1 MKAAKKLSLKRER
14 LTELSSDELGGIA
27 GGADAAI
34 AIYTTYTLTC
44 GCTNGCVSDNTQC
57 ATYTCTC
64 GCTYQNIC
72 RPGTTTFIEFRAA
85 AVG

>member
-14 LTELSSDELGGIA
+14 LTELSSDELAGIA
-27 GGADAAI
+27 GGADAQ
-34 AIYTTYTLTC
+34 IYIRTTYTLTC
-44 GCTNGCVSDNTQC
+44 GCTNGCVSDDTRC

-72 RPGTTTFIEFRAA
+72 YVQTA
-85 AVG
+85 AVEIAG